1 MKILVTGAKGM
12 LGADLC
18 RELAGGHQVTGID
31 VQEVDLVSADAI
43 ERLVGYDPEI
53 ILHCAAMTNVDGCEK
68 DPDAA
73 YAVNGLGTKNVALAC
88 RQLDIPMLYIS
99 TDFVFDG
106 KKGEPYC
113 EWDQPSP
120 LGHYGRSKLDGENS
134 VRELL
139 KKFYIVRTS
148 WLYGKH
154 GRNFVSTILAKAKEA
169 GTIKVVNDQVGSPTY
184 ARDLCRALARLI
196 ASDKYGTYHLSNS
209 GACSWYDFA
218 RKAVEMSGIK
228 SEVSP
233 IASSEYPTPT
243 KRPAYSVLRN
253 FCWER
258 TFGEILR
265 PWEEGLKDYLKETG
279 YIK

>member
-1 MKILVTGAKGM
+1 MKVLVTGAKGM
-12 LGADLC
+12 LGTDLC
-18 RELAGGHQVTGID
+18 RELSGDYQVTGID
-31 VQEVDLVSADAI
+31 IQDLDITTGEASGKIA
-43 ERLVGYDPEI
+43 GYGPEMV
-53 ILHCAAMTNVDGCEK
+53 LHCAAMTNVDGCEK

-73 YAVNGLGTKNVALAC
+73 YAVNGLGTRNVALAA
-88 RQLDIPMLYIS
+88 RQLNVPMLYIS

-113 EWDQPSP
+113 EWDEPNP
-120 LGHYGRSKLDGENS
+120 LGHYGRSKLDGEKS

-139 KKFYIVRTS
+139 EKFYIVRTS

-154 GRNFVSTILAKAKEA
+154 GRNFISTILAKAKES

-184 ARDLCRALARLI
+184 VQDLCRAIVRLAS
-196 ASDKYGTYHLSNS
+196 SDKYGTYHLSNS
-209 GACSWYDFA
+209 GACSWFDLA
-218 RKAVEMSGIK
+218 KKAVEFSGTK
-228 SEVSP
+228 AEVLP
-233 IASSEYPTPT
+233 ISSSDYPTPT

-265 PWEEGLKDYLKETG
+265 PWEEGLKDYLKEAE
-279 YIK
+279 YID

>member
-73 YAVNGLGTKNVALAC
+73 YAVNGRGTRNVALAA

-148 WLYGKH
+148 WLYGKQ
-154 GRNFVSTILAKAKEA
+154 GRNFISTILAKAKEA

-184 ARDLCRALARLI
+184 VRDLCRALARLI

-209 GACSWYDFA
+209 GACSWYDLA

-243 KRPAYSVLRN
+243 TRPSYSVLRN

-258 TFGEILR
+258 TFGETLR
-265 PWEEGLKDYLKETG
+265 PWEEGLRDYLKESG
-279 YIK
+279 EIK

>member
-1 MKILVTGAKGM
+1 MKVLITGAKGM
-12 LGADLC
+12 LGTDLC
-18 RELAGGHQVTGID
+18 RELAADHQVTGID
-31 VQEVDLVSADAI
+31 IQDLDIIAGEAPGKI
-43 ERLVGYDPEI
+43 AGYEPELV
-53 ILHCAAMTNVDGCEK
+53 LHCAAMTNVDGCEK

-88 RQLDIPMLYIS
+88 HQLDIPMLYIS

-113 EWDQPSP
+113 EWDQPNP
-120 LGHYGRSKLDGENS
+120 LGHYGRSKLDGEKS

-154 GRNFVSTILAKAKEA
+154 GRNFISTILAKAQEA

-184 ARDLCRALARLI
+184 ARDLCRAIARLI
-196 ASDKYGTYHLSNS
+196 SSNKYGTYHLSNS
-209 GACSWYDFA
+209 GVCSWFDFA
-218 RKAVEMSGIK
+218 KKTVELSGIK
-228 SEVSP
+228 AEVLP
-233 IASSEYPTPT
+233 ISSSDYPTPT

-258 TFGEILR
+258 TFGETLR
-265 PWEEGLKDYLKETG
+265 PWEEGLNDYLKETE